1 MGKPIPPDAKLA
13 KEASSPSLLAK
24 AGEVVERRTER
35 SKTVVTEDGRNETQF
50 YDVPVHFK
58 DAKGK
63 WQKIDTKVVPSD
75 EPG

>member
-1 MGKPIPPDAKLA
+1 MK
-13 KEASSPSLLAK
+13 
-24 AGEVVERRTER
+24 RRTER